1 MAHFRKCFRKCL
13 DYVRQ
18 AACFGIRKGFGGNKQ
33 DFHRAFFIPK
43 TVTEQRSFV
52 KRTEEANFP
61 SSDLNTITATLGGEM
76 ARQRM
81 GQHFLRDLGW
91 RKRILATLPRGSN
104 DTWIEIGAG
113 HGEMTA
119 LLADSGRRVIAIEGD
134 PALAHQLRG
143 HLETEPNE
151 RQRVEVISGDVLTQD
166 LGTLTDGTRFRVYGN
181 LPYYITSPILH
192 QLFAYADLIDS
203 IHIVIQL
210 EVAER
215 IVAQPGRREY
225 GYLSAA
231 CQFYT
236 EPKIALR
243 LPPGAF
249 RPPPKVESALV
260 EMTLPGERA
269 RLNVRGADDE
279 KRFLEFVQACFS
291 QKRKTLRNN
300 LRALASDQHIHEAL
314 SSMGLRPD
322 ARAEQLSLAQF
333 AEIFRLLKST

>member
-1 MAHFRKCFRKCL
+1 
-13 DYVRQ
+13 
-18 AACFGIRKGFGGNKQ
+18 
-33 DFHRAFFIPK
+33 
-43 TVTEQRSFV
+43 
-52 KRTEEANFP
+52 
-61 SSDLNTITATLGGEM
+61 M

-91 RKRILATLPRGSN
+91 RKRILATLPRDNN

-113 HGEMTA
+113 HGEMTE
-119 LLADSGRRVIAIEGD
+119 LLAANGRRVVAIEGD
-134 PALAHQLRG
+134 PKLAEGLREKIASSSAGWAGVTVVARDVLDQDFRALAGGQ
-143 HLETEPNE
+143 
-151 RQRVEVISGDVLTQD
+151 
-166 LGTLTDGTRFRVYGN
+166 RFRVYGN

-192 QLFAYADLIDS
+192 RLFDYADQLDS

-236 EPKIALR
+236 KPKIALR

-249 RPPPKVESALV
+249 SPPPKVKSALV
-260 EMTLPGERA
+260 EMNLPGERA
-269 RLNVRGADDE
+269 RLNIGDAANE
-279 KRFLEFVQACFS
+279 TRFLEFVQSCFS

-300 LRALASDQHIHEAL
+300 LRADSSEEQIHSAL
-314 SSMGLRPD
+314 TAAGLRAD
-322 ARAEQLSLAQF
+322 VRAEQLTLTQF
-333 AEIFRLLKST
+333 AEIFRQLKLL